1 MAEDLILMERLEPR
15 ENKDIITIKICLGTC
30 LIFAGITVGLDEIQA
45 IKWLAEHDSG
55 RNVTIPVCGSCSIQ

>member
-1 MAEDLILMERLEPR
+1 MTEDLILMERLEPR
-15 ENKDIITIKICLGTC
+15 ENKEVITVKICLGAC
-30 LIFAGITVGLDEIQA
+30 LLLAGITVGVDEIQA